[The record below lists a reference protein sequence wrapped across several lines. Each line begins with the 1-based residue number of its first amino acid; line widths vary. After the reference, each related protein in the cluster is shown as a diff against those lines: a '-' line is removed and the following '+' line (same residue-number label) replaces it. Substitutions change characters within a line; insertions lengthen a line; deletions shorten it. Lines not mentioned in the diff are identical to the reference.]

1 MSLPL
6 VPIRGSVTKFITNV
20 GLITSNGHFGTDV
33 MACEWTHHIS
43 YRPGLIAVCIHPDKA
58 THENIKPVLNCCLFL
73 KYISMKGNVLYLDE
87 VHSISNIVRFWFATT
102 VRNG

>member
-1 MSLPL
+1 MVILEQMEWR
-6 VPIRGSVTKFITNV
+6 VN
-20 GLITSNGHFGTDV
+20 GLIIY
-33 MACEWTHHIS
+33 HIV
-43 YRPGLIAVCIHPDKA
+43 PGLIAVCIHPDKA